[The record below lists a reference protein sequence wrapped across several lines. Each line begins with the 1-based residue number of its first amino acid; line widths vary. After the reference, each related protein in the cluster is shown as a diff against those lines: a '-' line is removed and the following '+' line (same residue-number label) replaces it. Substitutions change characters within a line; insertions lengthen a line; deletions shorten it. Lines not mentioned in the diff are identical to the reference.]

1 MDRYRAS
8 CRWPQPPCRLPPLAL
23 PPHIVDGGDSPI
35 ILFSFHQEVLLA
47 LAARVGAGSVA
58 GKTRLVAGAQ
68 ALKRQLRVC
77 ASKGPVIVIDN
88 YDSFTYNL
96 VQVIATV
103 VPPRPPPLPRTRAPS
118 TVTQPRHDPFP

>member
-1 MDRYRAS
+1 M
-8 CRWPQPPCRLPPLAL
+8 
-23 PPHIVDGGDSPI
+23 
-35 ILFSFHQEVLLA
+35 
-47 LAARVGAGSVA
+47 A

-88 YDSFTYNL
+88 YASFTYTL

-103 VPPRPPPLPRTRAPS
+103 VPPRPPPLLRTRAPS